1 MTGNREHTAAFLTCP
16 INPLSEITT
25 HGAPGIPL
33 LKVRSFNQVPSGT
46 TTYPGFQGY
55 QWLLELLICLKT
67 CLLSCGSS
75 GGRNSTLSFHPHG
88 PMSHKVQGV
97 QHWKEQNQLWEK
109 KKKKPHTVPCPP
121 NFSGPMVVYRDVG
134 ILSDIFWGRINLCKQ
149 SEGPRGHNEE
159 WSSHLQRLHTVFVFT
174 FYCHSNLW
182 TLADGIGTLKLPQN
196 YVEGNRGACFKSS

>member
-1 MTGNREHTAAFLTCP
+1 MKSPHTEHQESLFWKSEVLTRYPVVQLPTQVSRATSGYWNCLSVWKHVFSAVV
-16 INPLSEITT
+16 PLGGEI
-25 HGAPGIPL
+25 L
-33 LKVRSFNQVPSGT
+33 LCHFIHMDPCLTKFRVFNTERSK
-46 TTYPGFQGY
+46 
-55 QWLLELLICLKT
+55 I
-67 CLLSCGSS
+67 
-75 GGRNSTLSFHPHG
+75 SF
-88 PMSHKVQGV
+88 
-97 QHWKEQNQLWEK
+97 E